1 MVVYR
6 RLELLSERAATPVQY
21 LRCGLDP
28 RAIMG
33 ARLRR
38 EHAGKNRPSPSGER
52 DEDVEGQE
60 RFVPL
65 VLRRAPHERGW
76 MMT

>member
-6 RLELLSERAATPVQY
+6 GLELPSERAATPVKY

-33 ARLRR
+33 ARFRR
-38 EHAGKNRPSPSGER
+38 EHAGKNRPSTPGER
-52 DEDVEGQE
+52 DKDVEEHE
-60 RFVPL
+60 RFVPW
-65 VLRRAPHERGW
+65 VFCRAPHERGW